1 MLIYLIFIINLIN
14 NLIYYYF
21 LFKIFW
27 SWIKIFW
34 TLSACRRGCVGVSW
48 SLSPVLVWD
57 TSLEP
62 VIHTLSQVNTQHIYL
77 IKALSLFI
85 QNHQTLITKIS
96 YCFFHF
102 LGGRGRRD
110 FQLLILLS
118 NTGTINSLFHCIL
131 ILKDYIF
138 YCLVK
143 FYVTNNT
150 HLSLIYISN

>member
-1 MLIYLIFIINLIN
+1 MNWNILNIL
-14 NLIYYYF
+14 
-21 LFKIFW
+21 
-27 SWIKIFW
+27 
-34 TLSACRRGCVGVSW
+34 CRRGCVGVSW

-57 TSLEP
+57 ISLEP
-62 VIHTLSQVNTQHIYL
+62 VIHTHSQVCVIYAQHIYL

-118 NTGTINSLFHCIL
+118 NTCTINSLFHCIL

>member
-1 MLIYLIFIINLIN
+1 MLIYLKFLILN
-14 NLIYYYF
+14 WNILNI
-21 LFKIFW
+21 L
-27 SWIKIFW
+27 
-34 TLSACRRGCVGVSW
+34 CRRGCVGVSW

-62 VIHTLSQVNTQHIYL
+62 VIHTHSQVRVIYAQHIYL

-118 NTGTINSLFHCIL
+118 NTCTINSLFHCIL